1 MAIDGA
7 RVRAAVAELLEA
19 LGEDPA
25 RPGLAETPA
34 RTADGLAELFSG
46 LGIDAAEI
54 LAEGSFA
61 AGSTAGQ
68 LVALTGIPFRSVCA
82 HHLLPFEG
90 TADIAYLAGERLAG
104 LGRLARAVDALASRP
119 QLQED
124 LTDQLA
130 TAVER
135 ALAPTGVLVTLR
147 ASHACLWARGTRTS
161 GSTAVTSSA
170 RGDLAD
176 PVRRA
181 DAAALLAGG
190 SGA

>member
-1 MAIDGA
+1 VAIDGD
-7 RVRAAVAELLEA
+7 RVRAAVRELLEA

-46 LGIDAAEI
+46 LGVDPAEV

-61 AGSTAGQ
+61 AGATTGQ

-90 TADIAYLAGERLAG
+90 TADITYLAGERLAG

-119 QLQED
+119 QLQEE

-130 TAVER
+130 TAIEE
-135 ALAPTGVLVTLR
+135 ALAPSGVLVTLR
-147 ASHACLWARGTRTS
+147 GSHACLWARGTRTS
-161 GSTAVTSSA
+161 GATAVTSSA
-170 RGDLAD
+170 RGALAD

-181 DAAALLAGG
+181 DAMALL
-190 SGA
+190 SGASDE

>member
-1 MAIDGA
+1 VAIDGV

-25 RPGLAETPA
+25 RPGLVETPA
-34 RTADGLAELFSG
+34 RTAEGLTELFSG
-46 LGIDAAEI
+46 LGVDAVEV

-68 LVALTGIPFRSVCA
+68 LVALTDIPFRSVCA

-119 QLQED
+119 QLQEE

-130 TAVER
+130 TAVES
-135 ALAPTGVLVTLR
+135 ALGPTGVLVTLR

-161 GSTAVTSSA
+161 GATAITSSA

-176 PVRRA
+176 PVRRS
-181 DAAALLAGG
+181 DTAALLAGA
-190 SGA
+190 SDA